1 MRGTLQIPG
10 PEMEPLNIHDGK
22 ISTLFAIDK
31 GNNRFEVMGKN
42 VLEFEMY
49 LSSDRI
55 DFKKPLVVTFQVI
68 KGEGKQFIPGEKFV
82 AFHQII
88 KHDVGIILQE
98 FKEFLD
104 PGFLFDSKIT
114 VSTEK
119 TVEFATLP

>member
-1 MRGTLQIPG
+1 
-10 PEMEPLNIHDGK
+10 
-22 ISTLFAIDK
+22 
-31 GNNRFEVMGKN
+31 
-42 VLEFEMY
+42 MY